1 MAKRGK
7 KFIAAKAQ
15 IEVGKKYEIAEAVT
29 LAKAVSYAKFGGS
42 LEVHVKTFADPKY
55 NDQMIRATVVLPH
68 GTGKK
73 TIVAAFVSDDKADL
87 ATKAGADIVWN
98 TELIAQI
105 EKGEINF
112 DVLVTTNDMMRDLAK
127 VAKTLGPKGLM
138 PSPKAGTVTTNLEQT
153 IDEIKKGRVEFKL
166 DKSGNIHVGVGKL
179 SFTDEQL
186 TENVTAL
193 MHAIFENKPTGVK
206 GKLIQKMVVAPTMWP
221 SVQVNRQE

>member
-7 KFIAAKAQ
+7 KFVAAKAQ
-15 IEVGKKYEIAEAVT
+15 IELGKKYDLVEAVV
-29 LAKAVSYAKFGGS
+29 LAKAVSYTKFDGS

-73 TIVAAFVSDDKADL
+73 TTVAAFVSDDKVEA
-87 ATKAGADIVWN
+87 AKKAGADIAGN
-98 TELIAQI
+98 TELLAQI

-112 DVLVTTNDMMRDLAK
+112 DVLITTNDMMRDLAK

-138 PSPKAGTVTTNLEQT
+138 PSPKAGTVTTNLDQT

-179 SFTDEQL
+179 SFTAEQL
-186 TENVTAL
+186 QENVQAL
-193 MHAIFENKPTGVK
+193 MHAMLENKPSGVK
-206 GKLIQKMVVAPTMWP
+206 AKLIQKMVLAPTMGP